1 MFECLFKFSIF
12 MYYFNIMFSY
22 FAACGKTTFVKDILL
37 HHNTRIQP
45 QIQRIVWLYKRWQ
58 PMYTIIKSTVMPK
71 VEFIQGIPQ
80 ELDDDDYFGP
90 RQNNLLILDDMMS
103 TAGKDKRIT
112 DLFTEGSH
120 HRSLSIIS
128 INQNLY
134 ATKDPTQRRNCQYM
148 ILYDNPVD
156 KSMTFALARQMFPN
170 NTDKFMKCFEK
181 ATKRPYGFLLLD
193 LKSFT
198 PANQRLRYD
207 IMWKDKYPEPIKDVH
222 HDLIGHFPAQS
233 SLGADILV
241 YWIGKIV
248 RTCAPGGS
256 RTLDS
261 LRARRAPYPLGQALR
276 SKIVVSEWRSVI
288 AVSLNVGGGVRLI
301 KPAKLC
307 MCTQNTT
314 NTTKTDARRRVCAAM
329 VPYR

>member
-12 MYYFNIMFSY
+12 MYYFNITFSY
-22 FAACGKTTFVKDILL
+22 FAPCGKTTFVKDILL
-37 HHNTRIQP
+37 RHNTRIQP

-58 PMYTIIKSTVMPK
+58 PMYTIIKATVMPK

-80 ELDDDDYFGP
+80 ELDDDDYFDP

-148 ILYDNPVD
+148 ILFDNPMD

-181 ATKRPYGFLLLD
+181 ATKRPYGVLLLD
-193 LKSFT
+193 LKPFT

-222 HDLIGHFPAQS
+222 HDLIGHFS
-233 SLGADILV
+233 S
-241 YWIGKIV
+241 
-248 RTCAPGGS
+248 
-256 RTLDS
+256 
-261 LRARRAPYPLGQALR
+261 
-276 SKIVVSEWRSVI
+276 
-288 AVSLNVGGGVRLI
+288 GVRRDHIEETEKVKPYISVQNRQFSVGVQTNHTEVTPEEVTQI
-301 KPAKLC
+301 KNTMADNQNSCDSCGLLFDSPHDVQRHNKRGWCPECNDEAPAKKL
-307 MCTQNTT
+307 
-314 NTTKTDARRRVCAAM
+314 VGWLFL
-329 VPYR
+329 V